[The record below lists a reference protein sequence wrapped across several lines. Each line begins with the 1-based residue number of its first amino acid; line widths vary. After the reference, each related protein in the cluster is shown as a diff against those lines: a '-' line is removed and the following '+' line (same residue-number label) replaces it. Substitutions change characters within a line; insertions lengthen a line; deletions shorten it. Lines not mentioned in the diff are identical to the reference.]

1 MCRGYKYCIAPNNCT
16 TSNTIFSNMVLYI
29 FGDGSMITA
38 ITGGG
43 LDEETGLATS
53 LTLHVRFDTNGYK
66 KPNTYGQ
73 DIFSFRLNIND
84 KFHWDIFS
92 FRLNIN
98 DKFHCMTCDDHKSL
112 TGGGVSMTDKRDK
125 LVSACKTDPQTC
137 GCLLMYD
144 GWEFKRDY
152 PW

>member
-1 MCRGYKYCIAPNNCT
+1 
-16 TSNTIFSNMVLYI
+16 MVLYI

-38 ITGGG
+38 I
-43 LDEETGLATS
+43 
-53 LTLHVRFDTNGYK
+53 
-66 KPNTYGQ
+66 
-73 DIFSFRLNIND
+73 
-84 KFHWDIFS
+84 
-92 FRLNIN
+92 
-98 DKFHCMTCDDHKSL
+98 

-152 PW
+152 SL